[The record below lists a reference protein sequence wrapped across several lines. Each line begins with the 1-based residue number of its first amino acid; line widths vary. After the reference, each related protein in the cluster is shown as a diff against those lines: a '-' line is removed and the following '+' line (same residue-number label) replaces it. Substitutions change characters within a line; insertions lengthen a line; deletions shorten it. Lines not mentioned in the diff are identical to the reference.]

1 MTSPADVQTPNFL
14 GNALRRNAIVILVLA
29 ALGGT
34 LAYQYAA
41 SRPDQFESRVR
52 VLLNPTS
59 GNPYSP
65 ESGQSGQQ
73 VTIAMTTEAEIVDS
87 AGVAAI
93 ANEKLADDWV
103 PGTATVGTSVPPNT
117 QMVAISFR
125 APTAEGARQGA
136 QVVAESFLEYRKTQ
150 SLTSQKARLETVKKQ
165 AATVQAALDKASK
178 AASGDNPSPE
188 ALQQVQIYAS
198 EVASLQKTIG
208 DLESLGSA
216 PGQIVAAATLPNA
229 PTGLNPRV
237 VGAAGAL
244 AGLIFG
250 LLLALLRQRTD
261 KRIHGAQ
268 TARVGGVPVIA
279 GAPRHGVFA
288 ALRKPTP
295 DEVDAVNRL
304 LRTSILAALPAP
316 AALGV
321 SPVSDRVNG
330 SVLTLEVAQLIAQS
344 GYTVTVIDATPD
356 GELSRVTGLEG
367 RDGLAQ
373 VLRGTAASVMTATQI
388 VGNVRVLPA
397 GGELAQS
404 QELLAGQRFAATVAA
419 ALEDN
424 DYVVVA
430 TGHASTPTAMGV
442 ARVVG
447 HLVLVGEDVR
457 TTTTDVEEAALR
469 AQQVRVGILGVAL
482 MPHGTWFD
490 RGRATRSPSAPTSSQ
505 AVAAPRV
512 QEPQADRAE
521 TTASA
526 PDGAAVLTRGGGN
539 SPVATIEASGESG
552 EPVAS
557 EPR

>member
-1 MTSPADVQTPNFL
+1 MTNPADLQTPNFL
-14 GNALRRNAIVILVLA
+14 GNALRRNAIIILVLA

-150 SLTSQKARLETVKKQ
+150 SLNSQKARLETVKKQ
-165 AATVQAALDKASK
+165 AAIVQAALDKASK

-198 EVASLQKTIG
+198 EVASLQRTIG

-229 PTGLNPRV
+229 PTGLNPRI

-268 TARVGGVPVIA
+268 TARVGGVSVIA

-397 GGELAQS
+397 GGALAQS

-419 ALEDN
+419 ALEDS

-490 RGRATRSPSAPTSSQ
+490 RGRATRGPSAPTSSQ
-505 AVAAPRV
+505 AVAAPQV
-512 QEPQADRAE
+512 KGSQADRVE

-526 PDGAAVLTRGGGN
+526 PDGAAVLTRGGAHG
-539 SPVATIEASGESG
+539 PAATAEASGESG

>member
-14 GNALRRNAIVILVLA
+14 GNALRRNAIIILVLA
-29 ALGGT
+29 VLGGAA
-34 LAYQYAA
+34 AYQYAA

-87 AGVAAI
+87 AAVAAI
-93 ANEKLADDWV
+93 ANDKLADDWV

-125 APTAEGARQGA
+125 APSAEAARQGA
-136 QVVAESFLEYRKTQ
+136 QVVAEAFLEYRKTQ
-150 SLTSQKARLETVKKQ
+150 SLNSQKARLDTVKKQ
-165 AATVQAALDKASK
+165 ATTVQSALDKASK
-178 AASGDNPSPE
+178 AAAGENPSPE
-188 ALQQVQIYAS
+188 AVQQVQLYAS
-198 EVASLQKTIG
+198 ELASLQRTIG
-208 DLESLGSA
+208 DLESLGSD
-216 PGQIVAAATLPNA
+216 PGQIVAAATLPTA
-229 PTGLNPRV
+229 PTGLNPRI

-244 AGLIFG
+244 AGLVFG

-288 ALRKPTP
+288 ALRKPTT

-316 AALGV
+316 SALGV

-373 VLRGTAASVMTATQI
+373 VLRSNAASVMTSTQI

-397 GGELAQS
+397 GGDLAQS

-419 ALEDN
+419 ALEDS

-457 TTTTDVEEAALR
+457 TTITDVEEAAMR

-482 MPHGTWFD
+482 MPHGTWF
-490 RGRATRSPSAPTSSQ
+490 GRR
-505 AVAAPRV
+505 
-512 QEPQADRAE
+512 RAE
-521 TTASA
+521 RTASA
-526 PDGAAVLTRGGGN
+526 PVSPAAAPAPQPPAGAGATTGSGPQATSPSDGRGPAAGVQ
-539 SPVATIEASGESG
+539 SSGESG

-557 EPR
+557 ESR